1 MSLLALIPARG
12 GSKGIPR
19 KNIRP
24 FCGKPLLQ
32 WSIDVAL
39 SASSVDRVVVSTDD
53 PEIAEVALVSGAE
66 VPFLRPP
73 ELASD
78 TAPGIGP
85 VLHALEQLP
94 EVSSV
99 LLLQP
104 TSPLR
109 AVEDVDSIVALHRQF
124 GDVAVVSVTPS
135 SKHPAWMF
143 SLSPQQVIE
152 PLLELPG
159 VSCRQELP
167 PAYVLN
173 GALYLASRPLLEQ
186 NKAFLTPQTVG
197 YVMPPERSVDIDTLM
212 DWHWAEFLL
221 STQSSQYKMSPVS
234 ISKSQNC

>member
-1 MSLLALIPARG
+1 MTLLALIPARG

-39 SASSVDRVVVSTDD
+39 AAPSVDRIVVSTDD
-53 PEIAEVALVSGAE
+53 PEIAAVALAGGAE
-66 VPFLRPP
+66 VPFLRPA

-78 TAPGIGP
+78 TASGTAP

-94 EVSSV
+94 EVCDV

-109 AVEDVDSIVALHRQF
+109 LVDDVEAIVALRRQ
-124 GDVAVVSVTPS
+124 ARREAAVSVTPS

-143 SLSPQQVIE
+143 ALSPQQQLE
-152 PLLELPG
+152 PLLPSEEAG
-159 VSCRQELP
+159 CRQQLP
-167 PAYVLN
+167 PAYALN
-173 GALYLASRPLLEQ
+173 GALYLASREFLEREHS
-186 NKAFLTPQTVG
+186 FLTADTLG
-197 YVMPPERSVDIDTLM
+197 YVMPLERSVDIDGTL
-212 DWHWAEFLL
+212 DWQWGEFLM
-221 STQSSQYKMSPVS
+221 QQ
-234 ISKSQNC
+234 QG

>member
-39 SASSVDRVVVSTDD
+39 SSPSVDRLVVSTDD
-53 PEIAEVALVSGAE
+53 PEIAEVARAGGAE

-73 ELASD
+73 ELAAD
-78 TAPGIGP
+78 TTPGIAP
-85 VLHALEQLP
+85 VLHALQLFP
-94 EVSSV
+94 EVSEV

-109 AVEDVDSIVALHRQF
+109 QVDDVEAIVALHRQS
-124 GDVAVVSVTPS
+124 GRDAVVSVVPS

-143 SLSPQQVIE
+143 SLSLEHALE
-152 PLLELPG
+152 PLVAHSEAA
-159 VSCRQELP
+159 CRQLLQ

-173 GALYLASRPLLEQ
+173 GALYLASRFFLERERT
-186 NKAFLTPQTVG
+186 FLTANTMG
-197 YVMPPERSVDIDTLM
+197 YVMPPERSVDIDSPL
-212 DWHWAEFLL
+212 DWQWGEFLM
-221 STQSSQYKMSPVS
+221 QQP
-234 ISKSQNC
+234 Q